1 MQRASRCQEFLS
13 FDKRIQYCLGA
24 VHTGKG
30 RAEKSA
36 TAVHKWTCRRVNT
49 DELSCP
55 FRDAHA
61 GCLRCKLLDHVRD
74 PHADGLH
81 CCCHACPGVRESV
94 TFMLDQTSRGGVD
107 PELLW
112 NQTCFWSLWYR
123 AVVAGSMCRIL
134 KLYRG
139 DRRQSPPGSLL
150 SSLVD

>member
-1 MQRASRCQEFLS
+1 MSASEHRRIVLS
-13 FDKRIQYCLGA
+13 F
-24 VHTGKG
+24 
-30 RAEKSA
+30 S
-36 TAVHKWTCRRVNT
+36 
-49 DELSCP
+49 
-55 FRDAHA
+55 DAHA

-139 DRRQSPPGSLL
+139 DRRQSPPGFLL